1 MSIETFK
8 KIKGLRMIPS
18 EKLVGVADVN
28 MTEPKGV
35 LLNPQIEVENFKF
48 LADIVVMDM
57 FECLVSVG

>member
-1 MSIETFK
+1 
-8 KIKGLRMIPS
+8 MIPS